1 MAPMSKRG
9 LTPEEQKAWD
19 RVRKSVRPMKAGNSP
34 KVKRDLTDHPFLRQV
49 KPAGRKAGPSTVP
62 PGVRSSVPSRC
73 TVTGPQNRGTEKKI
87 RRGKVEVSA
96 SFDLHGHTQS
106 SAWSAL
112 PAFLLREQA
121 RGSRCVI
128 VITGKGKYGEGVL
141 RQNFLRWLDMP
152 EARSLVSGYA
162 QAHPRHGGRGAFYV
176 FIRRR

>member
-1 MAPMSKRG
+1 MAIMSKRR
-9 LTPEEQKAWD
+9 LTSDEQKAWD
-19 RVRKSVRPMKAGNSP
+19 RVRQSVRPLKAGNSP

-49 KPAGRKAGPSTVP
+49 KPAAKKTGTSTAPSSAP
-62 PGVRSSVPSRC
+62 PRH
-73 TVTGPQNRGTEKKI
+73 TATGPQNRGTEKKI

-96 SFDLHGHTQS
+96 SFDLHGHTQQ

-128 VITGKGKYGEGVL
+128 VITGKGQYGEGVL
-141 RQNFLRWLDMP
+141 RRNFLRWLDLP
-152 EARSLVSGYA
+152 EGRSLVSGYA
-162 QAHPRHGGRGAFYV
+162 QAHPRHGGAGAFYV